1 MDGNTDATLSAVME
15 AIDWGTAATVT
26 NGVCAAGIA
35 LATWGLLRATKRLV
49 HETRRQAA
57 LAEAE
62 ADAKEQPD
70 VRAWLY
76 PRLGGVL
83 PHIELVV
90 ANVGPGTAKSVRWWY
105 EDVDREEWKARH
117 IGGTGWPDGQKH
129 AAGVDVMCRGK
140 HTMKGRIQAV
150 AAGMALALGIGVEAA
165 VAQCSQP
172 ANPELVLETTRKGR
186 MLVMRVR
193 SNICGRNTLML
204 GVDLVGQKDTD
215 IWIGKSERT
224 ELVNGAARYTID
236 LTGLPDGTYT
246 AEAFW
251 GWRFPKDSVA
261 HAEAPTAKKVY
272 SNRVEV
278 WIAGTGTV
286 AAQAQRRENKQM
298 ELMSSLGGND
308 PVPVDA
314 LARDFGPMEVLSE
327 NTRTRTLYFGG
338 LDMTFEVTRD
348 NRLRTYDRGRKEKK
362 RRPSA
367 EAKCPHGDEHTA
379 WSFFQRAV
387 KEHMTNP
394 RSADF
399 PWAGAVRDLNKI
411 GQCMWTA
418 QSWVEGENA
427 LGGTVRQ
434 SWNGWLR
441 LVDGGAELGGLS
453 FE

>member
-1 MDGNTDATLSAVME
+1 
-15 AIDWGTAATVT
+15 
-26 NGVCAAGIA
+26 
-35 LATWGLLRATKRLV
+35 
-49 HETRRQAA
+49 
-57 LAEAE
+57 
-62 ADAKEQPD
+62 
-70 VRAWLY
+70 
-76 PRLGGVL
+76 
-83 PHIELVV
+83 
-90 ANVGPGTAKSVRWWY
+90 
-105 EDVDREEWKARH
+105 
-117 IGGTGWPDGQKH
+117 
-129 AAGVDVMCRGK
+129 
-140 HTMKGRIQAV
+140 
-150 AAGMALALGIGVEAA
+150 
-165 VAQCSQP
+165 
-172 ANPELVLETTRKGR
+172 
-186 MLVMRVR
+186 
-193 SNICGRNTLML
+193 ML

-246 AEAFW
+246 ADAFW

-278 WIAGTGTV
+278 RIAGTGTD

-327 NTRTRTLYFGG
+327 STRTRTLYFAG

-362 RRPSA
+362 RRASA

-387 KEHMTNP
+387 KERMTNP

-399 PWAGAVRDLNKI
+399 PWVGAVRDLNKI
-411 GQCMWTA
+411 GQCTWTA

-441 LVDGGAELGGLS
+441 LVDGGAELGGIS